1 MSENSQMLLMLKG
14 IVSDLPEEQRQEVY
28 AARDEIK
35 AIAGRSEYALVGLSL
50 ATAEI
55 AIEQE

>member
-1 MSENSQMLLMLKG
+1 MADNKQMLLMLKG
-14 IVSDLPEEQRQEVY
+14 LIADLTEEQRQEVY

-35 AIAGRSEYALVGLSL
+35 AIASRSEYALVGLSL
-50 ATAEI
+50 ATTEI